1 MEYLHSIGQA
11 SNLTTQTSTTPAA
24 PLPSSSSTVEQSSSS
39 HIPLQVVP
47 ITEGLQCPQPAPSML
62 TTTPIQP
69 IQLHLPGSP
78 PQAESIRPTVLNHVN
93 PNKSTIAHD
102 ILRSLGKKPAP
113 PTPSS
118 QSTSQHAAHGDD
130 SGVERRRENHVSN
143 GLVVEDPIDQKPIIT
158 NGLSAA
164 KPLEPPSGTSEPS
177 VDPPVTYVGLL
188 CYI

>member
-47 ITEGLQCPQPAPSML
+47 ITEGLQSPQPAPSML

-78 PQAESIRPTVLNHVN
+78 PQAENIRPTVLNHVN
-93 PNKSTIAHD
+93 PNRSTIAHD

-118 QSTSQHAAHGDD
+118 QSTSQHEVHGDNY
-130 SGVERRRENHVSN
+130 GVERRRENISN

-158 NGLSAA
+158 NGISAA
-164 KPLEPPSGTSEPS
+164 KPLEPPSATSEPS
-177 VDPPVTYVGLL
+177 VDPPVTYVSLL